1 MPQISILNLF
11 FFFLHFSLP
20 LFILFHIF
28 CLYIHAAGLRTKSV
42 AVLVVS
48 RAAFSSFKLAY

>member
-1 MPQISILNLF
+1 MPQISILN
-11 FFFLHFSLP
+11 FFFLFTLFSP
-20 LFILFHIF
+20 IVHTFHIF

-48 RAAFSSFKLAY
+48 RAVFSSFKLAY